1 MILKTPWVLILIPV
15 IVPLM
20 IWRDR
25 TTRPPSV
32 RFPSRHL
39 VRPLPRSWKTR
50 MTEIPFVL
58 RVLTVMLFIVALAGP
73 RSVLEE
79 TQYHFEGID
88 IMLALD
94 ASRSMATEDFSLLGK
109 RYNRLAISK
118 KVVEEFVD
126 GRQHDRIG
134 LVVFAGLAY
143 TVCPLTKD
151 YVWLKENL
159 KRIEFDLIKDGTAIG
174 SATSTALIRLTESD
188 ARSKVIVLL
197 TDGVNNAG
205 TVDPVE
211 AAHASQAYGVRI
223 YTIGAGT
230 KGYAPYPV
238 EDIFGRTRY
247 QKVITDVD
255 ENTLREMARVSG
267 GKYFRAT
274 DTASLR
280 QIYKEIDQMEKTP
293 FEETGYRDYKELFP
307 YVLAMAL
314 VLFMIELF
322 LSHTVLLRIP

>member
-1 MILKTPWVLILIPV
+1 MIFKTPWILILIPV
-15 IVPLM
+15 VVPFM
-20 IWRDR
+20 IWRNR
-25 TTRPPSV
+25 NARPPSV

-39 VRPLPRSWKTR
+39 VLPLPRSWKTR
-50 MTEIPFVL
+50 FMGILFIL
-58 RVLTVMLFIVALAGP
+58 RVLTVVLFIVALSGP
-73 RSVLEE
+73 RAVREE
-79 TQYHFEGID
+79 TKYHFEGID
-88 IMLALD
+88 IMLVLD
-94 ASRSMATEDFSLLGK
+94 ASRSMAAEDFSLLGK
-109 RYNRLAISK
+109 RYNRLEISK

-134 LVVFAGLAY
+134 LVVFSGLAY

-174 SATSTALIRLTESD
+174 SATSTALIRLRESD
-188 ARSKVIVLL
+188 AKSKVIILL

-205 TVDPVE
+205 TVDPLE
-211 AAHASQAYGVRI
+211 AAHASAAYGVRI

-238 EDIFGRTRY
+238 EDVFGRTRY
-247 QKVITDVD
+247 QQVITDVD
-255 ENTLREMARVSG
+255 EDTLREMARVSG
-267 GKYFRAT
+267 GQYFRAT

-307 YVLAMAL
+307 YALAAAL
-314 VLFMIELF
+314 MLLGVELL
-322 LSHTVLLRIP
+322 LSHTVWLRIP

>member
-15 IVPLM
+15 FVPLM
-20 IWRDR
+20 IWRYRKTR
-25 TTRPPSV
+25 TPAV
-32 RFPSRHL
+32 RFPSRDL
-39 VRPLPRSWKTR
+39 VRRLPQSWKVRLTGL
-50 MTEIPFVL
+50 PFVL
-58 RVLTVMLFIVALAGP
+58 RVLTVVLFITALAGP
-73 RSVLEE
+73 RTVLEE
-79 TQYHFEGID
+79 TKYHFEGID
-88 IMLALD
+88 IMLVLD

-109 RYNRLAISK
+109 RYNRLEISK
-118 KVVEEFVD
+118 KVVEEFID

-151 YVWLKENL
+151 YAWLKENL
-159 KRIEFDLIKDGTAIG
+159 QRIDFDLIKDGTAIG
-174 SATSTALIRLTESD
+174 SATSTALIRLRESK
-188 ARSKVIVLL
+188 AKSKVIILL

-205 TVDPVE
+205 SVDPLE
-211 AAHASQAYGVRI
+211 AAHAAQAYGVRI

-238 EDIFGRTRY
+238 EDMFGRTRY
-247 QKVITDVD
+247 QKVLTDVD
-255 ENTLREMARVSG
+255 EDTLREMARITG

-280 QIYKEIDQMEKTP
+280 QIYKEIDHLEKTP

-307 YVLAMAL
+307 YVLAAAL
-314 VLFMIELF
+314 MLLLMELLLSNTF
-322 LSHTVLLRIP
+322 LMRIP

>member
-1 MILKTPWVLILIPV
+1 MILKTPWVLALILV

-20 IWRDR
+20 VWRNR
-25 TTRPPSV
+25 KSKTPSV
-32 RFPSRHL
+32 RFPSGHL
-39 VRPLPRSWKTR
+39 VRHLPRSWKIR
-50 MTEIPFVL
+50 FMGSLFVL
-58 RVLTVMLFIVALAGP
+58 RILTVVLFLVALAGP
-73 RSVLEE
+73 RAVREE
-79 TQYHFEGID
+79 TKYHFEGID

-109 RYNRLAISK
+109 RYNRLDISK
-118 KVVEEFVD
+118 KVVEEFID

-134 LVVFAGLAY
+134 LVAFAGLAY

-174 SATSTALIRLTESD
+174 SATSTALIRLRESE
-188 ARSKVIVLL
+188 AKSKVIVLL

-211 AAHASQAYGVRI
+211 AAHAAQAYGVRI

-255 ENTLREMARVSG
+255 EDTLREMARVSG

-274 DTASLR
+274 DTSSLR

-293 FEETGYRDYKELFP
+293 FEETGYRDYQELFP
-307 YVLAMAL
+307 YVLTAAL
-314 VLFMIELF
+314 ILLGVEL
-322 LSHTVLLRIP
+322 LLAHTVWLRVP